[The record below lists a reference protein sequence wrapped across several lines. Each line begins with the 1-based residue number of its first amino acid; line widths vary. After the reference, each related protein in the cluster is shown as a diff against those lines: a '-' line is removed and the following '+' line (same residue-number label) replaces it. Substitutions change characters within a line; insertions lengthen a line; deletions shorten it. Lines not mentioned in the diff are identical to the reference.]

1 MYMNFFIF
9 ILKRQI
15 KIKKSE
21 KLLITLVLRSFLRK
35 NIRNPCKHFKI
46 HFTVM
51 EMSKELETFQST
63 YFTNRIPFFF
73 GATQIYYKMVAS
85 KEKY

>member
-1 MYMNFFIF
+1 
-9 ILKRQI
+9 
-15 KIKKSE
+15 
-21 KLLITLVLRSFLRK
+21 
-35 NIRNPCKHFKI
+35 
-46 HFTVM
+46 M

-73 GATQIYYKMVAS
+73 GATQIYYKIVAS